1 MSLLGSREHLDV
13 QTRIVELLDE
23 TDILA
28 ISLVR
33 ASVLHERRLNDQ
45 VNQQLYH
52 VVRDS
57 VDTQTRLYLRL
68 QAMHPG
74 RIAKFDNPRDLV
86 AAQEARLRFM
96 PRSVRSVDFAP
107 ATYDVVVQGGVVE
120 LGDARENFI
129 RIADGKKA
137 SLPVLDHPLF
147 GIDGDVRITMGK

>member
-1 MSLLGSREHLDV
+1 M

-33 ASVLHERRLNDQ
+33 ASVHHERRLKDQ

-68 QAMHPG
+68 QAMDPG
-74 RIAKFDNPRDLV
+74 RIAKFDSPRDLV
-86 AAQEARLRFM
+86 AAQEARLRFT

-107 ATYDVVVQGGVVE
+107 VTYDVIVQGGVVG
-120 LGDARENFI
+120 LGDARDNFI

-137 SLPVLDHPLF
+137 SLPVLDHSHY
-147 GIDGDVRITMGK
+147 GVDGDVRITMTK